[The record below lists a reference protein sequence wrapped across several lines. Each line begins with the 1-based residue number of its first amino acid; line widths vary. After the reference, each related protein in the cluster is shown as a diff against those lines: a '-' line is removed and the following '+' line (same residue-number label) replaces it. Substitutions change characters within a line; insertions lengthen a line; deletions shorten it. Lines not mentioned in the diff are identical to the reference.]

1 MNKKLKIILISTIS
15 AIVAV
20 AILVGALWYFGNAGD
35 PVEVLPVSYCSTN
48 GNGMGN
54 QYDGTVTSDNLQAI
68 YPSNTQTITEIF
80 VTEGQQV
87 KKGDKLLSYDTT
99 LTDIQLERKRIGVQ
113 QAELDLKNA
122 KKDLDEIN
130 AMLPYSPPPETRPT
144 TEAPTQPLT
153 PVEELPYDLG
163 GEGTQEQPHRWL
175 WTNRMTFDNEFI
187 DAALADKTEV
197 WISFEI
203 REENAINGA
212 LLDCWGLHVI
222 KLPAEDET
230 PAQYKY
236 RFFDP
241 YLVDTEEPA
250 EEEEEEETYWEDN
263 SSGFTSAEIAQM
275 RKEKEKEIRD
285 LDVQYRLAQV
295 ELERMTKE
303 AENGIVYATVDGV
316 VTALTD
322 AETAMSENIPMM
334 IVSGGGCFYVQ
345 VPLGE
350 YDCESFA
357 VGTPVE
363 VMSWMSGVQVTGT
376 LESISDLPTSGY
388 YYGSGNPNV
397 TLYGALVAVDAS
409 AGLQEGEY
417 VSVSIGTP
425 EDQSGTLYLENMYIR
440 TENGS
445 SYVYKRGEDGTLVK
459 TTVTLGSSLWGS
471 YTAVYGDIS
480 ETDWIAFP
488 YGKDVK
494 EGAKTVE
501 SSFDSFYG

>member
-35 PVEVLPVSYCSTN
+35 PVQVLPVGYCSTD
-48 GNGMGN
+48 GYGMGS

-68 YPSNTQTITEIF
+68 YPSSTQTVTEIF

-87 KKGDKLLSYDTT
+87 KTGDKLLSYDTT
-99 LTDIQLERKRIGVQ
+99 LTDIQLERQRIGVQ
-113 QAELDLKNA
+113 QAELDLENA
-122 KKDLDEIN
+122 KKDLAEIN
-130 AMLPYSPPPETRPT
+130 AMLPYSPPPETQPT
-144 TEAPTQPLT
+144 TQKPTQPLT

-163 GEGTQEQPHRWL
+163 GEGTQDQPHRWL
-175 WTNRMTFDNEFI
+175 WTERMTFDNEFI
-187 DAALADKTEV
+187 DAELADKNEV

-203 REENAINGA
+203 REQNAVNGA

-250 EEEEEEETYWEDN
+250 EEEEETYWQDN
-263 SSGFTSAEIAQM
+263 SSGYTSAEIAQM

-322 AETAMSENIPMM
+322 AETALSENTPLM

-363 VMSWMSGVQVTGT
+363 VMSWMSGAQVTGT